1 MPMNSPMPGDA
12 QKDTAGISIHPSVLE
27 YARLHW
33 IQGFATGLSVGC
45 LVPFAFCCILK
56 MCRNPRITMT

>member
-1 MPMNSPMPGDA
+1 MPMNPPMPGDA
-12 QKDTAGISIHPSVLE
+12 QKDNAGISIHPSVLE

-45 LVPFAFCCILK
+45 LVPFAICFTLK
-56 MCRNPRITMT
+56 MLRNSRITMA